1 MRVSGKDQLTQAGGS
16 KRPVT
21 GAAWQT
27 IQSNARA
34 FARKHGLR
42 IFFVE

>member
-1 MRVSGKDQLTQAGGS
+1 MHVSGKDQFTQADGS

-21 GAAWQT
+21 GAEWQT
-27 IQSNARA
+27 IQTNARA